1 MFIEVNVNTIDRTLV
16 NLENVHKVMPAR
28 SGVGSILYF
37 SDGRTQ
43 NVFESYETLKTT
55 LTNPQVPVTQ
65 EEIKP
70 AKKEAEKVKS

>member
-43 NVFESYETLKTT
+43 NVFESYEMLKTT
-55 LTNPQVPVTQ
+55 LTKPQVPISQ